1 MCKKIAQLTKVIY
14 ALNMKNDEQ
23 EASLEAL
30 KEAYEKEIED
40 LMAETK
46 EKLLHFQSRAGE
58 EPNTEQQKQQTKH
71 PEADSASGEKPGE
84 GQDPR
89 MEAGGVEE
97 PPSLCKRGPD
107 FKGDLEKK
115 SQPSNQ
121 GAEAFASDR
130 EGFQSENRETA
141 GEGATDLR
149 EEMQN
154 ALGEM
159 EKLRTENRKLIAD
172 SAQKTRDL
180 QACYEKENEALRK
193 ATQQYLKQWQQK
205 EAELRK
211 SFRVQEASLQT
222 RVTKLETD
230 LETKG
235 QKTTE
240 LKKYSLKLKE
250 RIQDLEAQLTEA
262 GRESLESKNTVK
274 KLREELAVLKERTSM
289 REWQML
295 SKADEVKTAPGSPN
309 VKDDEAEVSKF
320 RGPRFQP
327 EQLAPGRAPG
337 PAGSEHAQML
347 RKTREVATVEKGSMK
362 QRYEEELRGIKRQTD
377 EEKLHFKEQFVKGLE
392 DLVKEH
398 ATEINSF
405 QSSMEAERKK
415 LRKEVQ
421 EQLEELRRK
430 SETEIKQLEEE
441 KASLN
446 EKLQESL
453 LEVLRLQDFIR
464 QSRDGS
470 EHVESL
476 QPPCRTAPERSQEL
490 DQEPS
495 RIAEIQQC
503 LQQKKLSKI
512 PTERGKS
519 QEQLPAKV
527 IIGNEEN
534 ERSGSPGT
542 VKTVQSPLP
551 TAFPKELS
559 EIQSLQEGWQSEKAD
574 LQAQISQMKQML
586 DQRTSRYQEELQ
598 ELKLL
603 SVQEK
608 EKFLQELQ
616 DRTEQSQNVK
626 AQLEAS
632 HRRALKVLEKNKIQ
646 ELQEVEERL
655 KEEYNQSIEIQHRS
669 HQMEMKALEDKA
681 SRDLEE
687 ERERSQ
693 KQQELLLD
701 SMKLELSEQRG
712 ACTRH
717 QKQLE
722 EVQLE
727 LAKSR
732 GLKREQEGSNQNQIG
747 SLTGELEKCQSD
759 ISGLKKENSLLK
771 DALQLLR
778 TEAESQKQEAERL
791 QDRQRQ
797 HRRLLDEDLQVKHQK
812 ELETMKQDHKKEI
825 QTMVSDFSS
834 VQAHLQ
840 AKIVSLETE
849 LKDSEEK
856 PRKRESRAEDLH
868 LIGRL
873 QDRLSER
880 EEVIRQ
886 LTEERRL
893 HCAALQNPIYHR
905 NRSFSFNPH
914 PGCLTPSLKKKKL
927 EELPS
932 RVVSVPNLASYA
944 KNFLNSELS
953 PKRSAAPITK
963 SPSLEPSSGP
973 ARSCHQP
980 VQPPDVKPAQRTQG
994 NESPKAKEVQK
1005 QAPPPPEW
1013 FTKYFSF

>member
-1 MCKKIAQLTKVIY
+1 MQPVGSANGASGQQPGGCGAPPPRDPSGLQLHVKMCKKIAQLTKVIY

-46 EKLLHFQSRAGE
+46 EKLPHFQSRAGE
-58 EPNTEQQKQQTKH
+58 EPNLGRATEQEKQQTEH

-84 GQDPR
+84 GQEPR

-97 PPSLCKRGPD
+97 SPTLCKQAPD
-107 FKGDLEKK
+107 LKGDLEEK

-121 GAEAFASDR
+121 GSESFTSDCGGLQR
-130 EGFQSENRETA
+130 ENRETA
-141 GEGATDLR
+141 EEEATDLR
-149 EEMQN
+149 EEMNN

-159 EKLRTENRKLIAD
+159 EKRRTENQNLIAD

-193 ATQQYLKQWQQK
+193 VMQQYLKQWQQK

-211 SFRVQEASLQT
+211 SFRVQEVSLQT
-222 RVTKLETD
+222 RVTKLQTD

-235 QKTTE
+235 QKATE

-250 RIQDLEAQLTEA
+250 RIQDLETQLTEA
-262 GRESLESKNTVK
+262 GRESLESRNTIK
-274 KLREELAVLKERTSM
+274 KLREELAVLKERPLLQ
-289 REWQML
+289 EWQIL

-309 VKDDEAEVSKF
+309 LKDDEAEVSKF
-320 RGPRFQP
+320 RGLRFQP
-327 EQLAPGRAPG
+327 EQLTTGRTPG

-347 RKTREVATVEKGSMK
+347 RKTREVATVEKGGMK

-398 ATEINSF
+398 TTEINSF

-421 EQLEELRRK
+421 EQLEELKKK

-470 EHVESL
+470 EYVELL
-476 QPPCRTAPERSQEL
+476 QPPCRTAPERLQEL
-490 DQEPS
+490 DQETS
-495 RIAEIQQC
+495 RIAEQQC

-519 QEQLPAKV
+519 QEQLPTKV
-527 IIGNEEN
+527 IIGKEEN

-551 TAFPKELS
+551 TAFPKEVS

-574 LQAQISQMKQML
+574 LQAQISRMKQML

-608 EKFLQELQ
+608 EKLLQELQ
-616 DRTEQSQNVK
+616 DRTEQSQNVQ

-632 HRRALKVLEKNKIQ
+632 HHRALKVLEKSKIQ

-655 KEEYNQSIEIQHRS
+655 KEEYNQSIKIQHRS
-669 HQMEMKALEDKA
+669 HQMEIKALEDKA
-681 SRDLEE
+681 SRDLVE

-693 KQQELLLD
+693 KQQALLLD
-701 SMKLELSEQRG
+701 SMKLEISEQRG

-732 GLKREQEGSNQNQIG
+732 GLKRQQEGSNQNQIS

-886 LTEERRL
+886 LTVSLSAMMKIDFWSQMRKKEDFTVL
-893 HCAALQNPIYHR
+893 HCKIQFTTGTDPFL
-905 NRSFSFNPH
+905 ST
-914 PGCLTPSLKKKKL
+914 L
-927 EELPS
+927 
-932 RVVSVPNLASYA
+932 VLA
-944 KNFLNSELS
+944 
-953 PKRSAAPITK
+953 
-963 SPSLEPSSGP
+963 
-973 ARSCHQP
+973 
-980 VQPPDVKPAQRTQG
+980 V
-994 NESPKAKEVQK
+994 
-1005 QAPPPPEW
+1005 
-1013 FTKYFSF
+1013 

>member
-1 MCKKIAQLTKVIY
+1 MEWDIKSMPGEAQEVVVITKVIY

-97 PPSLCKRGPD
+97 PPSLCSGGRDFQRGTW
-107 FKGDLEKK
+107 KKK
-115 SQPSNQ
+115 SHSIVPKRP
-121 GAEAFASDR
+121 EAD
-130 EGFQSENRETA
+130 G
-141 GEGATDLR
+141 G
-149 EEMQN
+149 
-154 ALGEM
+154 
-159 EKLRTENRKLIAD
+159 RTNKRRTNL
-172 SAQKTRDL
+172 
-180 QACYEKENEALRK
+180 
-193 ATQQYLKQWQQK
+193 
-205 EAELRK
+205 
-211 SFRVQEASLQT
+211 F
-222 RVTKLETD
+222 
-230 LETKG
+230 
-235 QKTTE
+235 
-240 LKKYSLKLKE
+240 
-250 RIQDLEAQLTEA
+250 QDLEAQLTEA

-495 RIAEIQQC
+495 RIAEIQQQC

-632 HRRALKVLEKNKIQ
+632 HRRALKVLEKEITNVLAVGKAVSF
-646 ELQEVEERL
+646 LHH
-655 KEEYNQSIEIQHRS
+655 IE
-669 HQMEMKALEDKA
+669 
-681 SRDLEE
+681 
-687 ERERSQ
+687 
-693 KQQELLLD
+693 
-701 SMKLELSEQRG
+701 
-712 ACTRH
+712 
-717 QKQLE
+717 
-722 EVQLE
+722 
-727 LAKSR
+727 
-732 GLKREQEGSNQNQIG
+732 
-747 SLTGELEKCQSD
+747 
-759 ISGLKKENSLLK
+759 
-771 DALQLLR
+771 
-778 TEAESQKQEAERL
+778 
-791 QDRQRQ
+791 
-797 HRRLLDEDLQVKHQK
+797 RLLDEDLQVKHQK

>member
-495 RIAEIQQC
+495 RIAEIQ
-503 LQQKKLSKI
+503 
-512 PTERGKS
+512 
-519 QEQLPAKV
+519 
-527 IIGNEEN
+527 
-534 ERSGSPGT
+534 
-542 VKTVQSPLP
+542 
-551 TAFPKELS
+551 
-559 EIQSLQEGWQSEKAD
+559 
-574 LQAQISQMKQML
+574 ISQMKQML